1 MTEPNTE
8 LVNARKRVRSATT
21 GHPLSRTELAES
33 VNAWIFRERGRVIQ
47 LSGNYIGK
55 LERGLFRWPGDDCRA
70 GLRAVLG
77 TATDAELG
85 FRRPDRG
92 QGTVTTMMANESPTP
107 VSAGARE
114 EVDEVLRR
122 TFLTNVSLAGVGTAL
137 SLELARHGLNQAV
150 AEGAVADI
158 ADWYEIVREYG
169 DIHVTDTSSR
179 LHELL
184 LTDVL
189 SLQLA
194 LGQTSNAERRRRF
207 YEIGALLSHYMA
219 QAVGDLGQRREAMR
233 WWRTA
238 RLAAESS
245 GDLHI
250 MMYIRGRAAIR
261 EIYDGRSPTLIL
273 ESIGEADE
281 LMATGPVVGLP
292 SLLAAR
298 AQSCALL
305 GRADEAE
312 ADLRALRDVFA
323 DLPSDMTTS
332 HGWHCWAYP
341 EERVRFA
348 ESFVYSHLGNVAAA
362 EAAQQAALRLYPPNI
377 VRGPTQI
384 ELQRALC
391 HVRGGD
397 CTEGARHAV
406 ATVDRLPVE
415 YRTRFVMG
423 LSEQVYDAIPSGE
436 RGRAAVGDLRE
447 LIRSDAI
454 TLQRKAIRS

>member
-1 MTEPNTE
+1 M
-8 LVNARKRVRSATT
+8 V
-21 GHPLSRTELAES
+21 
-33 VNAWIFRERGRVIQ
+33 
-47 LSGNYIGK
+47 
-55 LERGLFRWPGDDCRA
+55 
-70 GLRAVLG
+70 
-77 TATDAELG
+77 
-85 FRRPDRG
+85 
-92 QGTVTTMMANESPTP
+92 ANEPSTP

-114 EVDEVLRR
+114 EVDDVLRR
-122 TFLTNVSLAGVGTAL
+122 TFLANASLAGVGTAV
-137 SLELARHGLNQAV
+137 SLEMARHGLNQAM
-150 AEGAVADI
+150 AEGAAADI

-169 DIHVTDTSSR
+169 EIHVTDTSSR

-194 LGQTSNAERRRRF
+194 LGQTANPARRRRF

-238 RLAAESS
+238 RLAADAS
-245 GDLHI
+245 GDLRT
-250 MMYIRGRAAIR
+250 MLYIRGRAAIR
-261 EIYDGRSPTLIL
+261 EIYDGRSPTSIL

-281 LMATGPVVGLP
+281 LMATGPVAGLP

-298 AQSCALL
+298 AQSYALL
-305 GRADEAE
+305 GRAEEAE
-312 ADLRALRDVFA
+312 SDLRALRDVFA
-323 DLPSDMTTS
+323 ELPSDMTAC

-341 EERVRFA
+341 EERVRFT

-362 EAAQQAALRLYPPNI
+362 EAAQQAALCLYPPNI

-391 HVRGGD
+391 HVRDGD
-397 CTEGARHAV
+397 CAEGARHAIN
-406 ATVDRLPVE
+406 TVNRLPAE

-423 LSEQVYDAIPSGE
+423 LSEQVYEAIPSEE
-436 RGRAAVGDLRE
+436 RGSAAVADLRE

-454 TLQRKAIRS
+454 AQQRRVIRS